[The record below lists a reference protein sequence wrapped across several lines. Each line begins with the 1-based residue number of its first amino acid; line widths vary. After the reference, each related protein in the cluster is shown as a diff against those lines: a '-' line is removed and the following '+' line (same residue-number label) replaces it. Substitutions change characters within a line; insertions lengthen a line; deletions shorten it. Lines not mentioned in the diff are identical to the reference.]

1 MEKGKNISLTI
12 LSFLVIIAVVIM
24 YFPYTQLTGFA
35 IIEQKQEF
43 DSGETLISVVSGNFI
58 DRITED
64 NVLFFHDHVQIP
76 VIYEVE
82 KINDDFYI
90 YALLT
95 EKQAGNYSVVIR
107 DVRYMKGSQMTD
119 EDIVKNFTITGDTAD
134 FSVTPGFISTTEDFS
149 LEVQNLQEEKIT
161 ITVNAPEE
169 LIASEDSL
177 ELSSGQIKEINFQIN
192 TGQKVLKNIS
202 LDSENTLYS
211 VPFFLDLAESED
223 NESQESNLSNFS
235 FKFEPQKINISMST
249 NSDSKR
255 VVYLLNTGKETE
267 EILLSVSQEIDEYVT
282 VSPLEIGSIKED
294 SAEKIEISIKSG
306 EDEKEISGQITATA
320 ESDNETFTAE
330 LSLSLEF
337 LEDFVPEE
345 TPEEEVIVTTCAQL
359 GGIICGG
366 GEVCLG
372 ETKSVKDGICCLAPP
387 ICEEPKKSSR
397 GKIIGW
403 SIIIIILL
411 FLFLFF
417 KRYRRVRPKTSLL
430 GIATRR
436 RR

>member
-1 MEKGKNISLTI
+1 MEKRQGISLAFLSVVLLTVLI
-12 LSFLVIIAVVIM
+12 LNYSPAR
-24 YFPYTQLTGFA
+24 LTGFA

-43 DSGETLISVVSGNFI
+43 DNGETLISVVSGNFI

-76 VIYEVE
+76 MIYEVE

-95 EKQAGNYSVVIR
+95 EKQAGNYSVVISG
-107 DVRYMKGSQMTD
+107 VRYMKGSQMTD
-119 EDIVKNFTITGDTAD
+119 ENIVKNFTITGNTAD
-134 FSVTPGFISTTEDFS
+134 FSVNPGFVSTSDDFF
-149 LEVQNLQEEKIT
+149 LEVQNLKEEKIT
-161 ITVNAPEE
+161 ITVNTPEE

-192 TGQKVLKNIS
+192 TDQKVLKNIG
-202 LDSENTLYS
+202 LGSENTSYT
-211 VPFFLDLAESED
+211 VPFFLDLAESGD
-223 NESQESNLSNFS
+223 NESQESNPSNLS
-235 FKFEPQKINISMST
+235 FKFEPQKINVSMST

-255 VVYLLNTGKETE
+255 VVYLLNTGWEAKE
-267 EILLSVSQEIDEYVT
+267 ISFSVSQEIEEYVT
-282 VSPLEIGSIKED
+282 VSPLKIDSINKD
-294 SAEKIEISIKSG
+294 SAEKIEILIESG
-306 EDEKEISGQITATA
+306 EEEKNISGQITATA

-337 LEDFVPEE
+337 LEDFIPEE

-359 GGIICGG
+359 GGIICGE
-366 GEVCLG
+366 GEACMG

-417 KRYRRVRPKTSLL
+417 KKYKRVRPKKSLL
-430 GIATRR
+430 GIASGRR
-436 RR
+436 R